1 MVSLFAEEDLPRN
14 CYYGDGSRIED
25 SVMNEILSVYQHL
38 EVSFPWQK
46 GDILMLDNLL
56 TAHARNHFVGPR
68 QIMVAM
74 GDMLDYGSV
83 CTTAD

>member
-1 MVSLFAEEDLPRN
+1 MD
-14 CYYGDGSRIED
+14 
-25 SVMNEILSVYQHL
+25 EILNVYQHL

-56 TAHARNHFVGPR
+56 TAHARNQFAGSR

-83 CTTAD
+83 CTTLA